1 MDQKDELLQWKETGI
16 SPKSARTRTLH
27 VCCKDQESLAIN
39 SYVALNFIKQYF
51 FYFFMIFVTSGKPIK
66 DLEIQLYIDTNST
79 VDDCNMNS
87 LVFNVDKIKWL
98 NMVSKKK
105 KPPDNQTFKQWSL
118 QNT

>member
-1 MDQKDELLQWKETGI
+1 
-16 SPKSARTRTLH
+16 
-27 VCCKDQESLAIN
+27 
-39 SYVALNFIKQYF
+39 
-51 FYFFMIFVTSGKPIK
+51 MIFVTSGKTIK

-105 KPPDNQTFKQWSL
+105 KPPDNL
-118 QNT
+118 QPSNSEVYKTPRFDRLIIDSRLLWENLT